1 MKQWMAKGMLL
12 SAVLGFAMAASAAD
26 DEEIIKYRK
35 NVMKAYAAHMAAA
48 GAIVQGKVDAKGQ
61 LGNHAKAMEATTQ
74 DIAGMFPAGSDFG
87 ETNALDTVWSK
98 RADFDKRAK
107 DTQAK
112 AAAFAKA
119 AGGGD
124 AAAKFKDLSDSCKA
138 CHKDYRKEQK

>member
-1 MKQWMAKGMLL
+1 MKQAISKWVLL
-12 SAVLGFAMAASAAD
+12 GGAVMCFSASAFAD
-26 DEEIIKYRK
+26 DEDVIKYRK

-48 GAIVQGKVDAKGQ
+48 GAIVQGKVKGSAV
-61 LGNHAKAMEATTQ
+61 GHAKALEATTQ
-74 DIAGMFPAGSDFG
+74 DMPAMFPAGSDFG

-98 RADFDKRAK
+98 RADFEKTAK

-119 AGGGD
+119 AGGAD